1 MDEGPPAQ
9 RSLQS
14 QTVFALGQKQ
24 TFAPQKVMSAYPQK
38 RTLQWDTR
46 GKKPNDPLEGFRVPL
61 FGKPLIRLLWR
72 SPLGTATPCLN
83 FQAVSVELSDRTAM
97 SAFGA
102 KAGQWLISDLCQSD
116 EFFGRCGRKSEK
128 FEIRGDLLE

>member
-1 MDEGPPAQ
+1 MDEGPPAR

-46 GKKPNDPLEGFRVPL
+46 GKKPNDPLEGFSVPL
-61 FGKPLIRLLWR
+61 FCKPLIRLRWC
-72 SPLGTATPCLN
+72 SPLGTTQKL
-83 FQAVSVELSDRTAM
+83 LRT
-97 SAFGA
+97 
-102 KAGQWLISDLCQSD
+102 LISLH
-116 EFFGRCGRKSEK
+116 FCG
-128 FEIRGDLLE
+128 EIVPLSKVDSHLVYFATIM

>member
-1 MDEGPPAQ
+1 MRLAECPLWVKSVI
-9 RSLQS
+9 RS
-14 QTVFALGQKQ
+14 ALTDVRFTPESGH
-24 TFAPQKVMSAYPQK
+24 
-38 RTLQWDTR
+38 QWDTR
-46 GKKPNDPLEGFRVPL
+46 GKKPNDPVEGFSVPL
-61 FGKPLIRLLWR
+61 FCKLLIRLRWR